1 MQYWLP
7 TQLGNTVF
15 NIEQD
20 SLTKLVIPILPV
32 TGVPQL

>member
-7 TQLGNTVF
+7 IQLGNTVL

-20 SLTKLVIPILPV
+20 SLAKLVIPILPV
-32 TGVPQL
+32 IGVPRL